1 MAGALKRCD
10 ARGATAWRGR
20 STDESTDESTTD
32 EVHWTQVPAP
42 PRGHVHVVAYLPHQC
57 LQSRRNPIRNPISDG
72 AEKRQLHRSYLVHT
86 HTRTHTHTGKHARTH
101 VHTYRQRVRRES
113 SHRGNLHDKP
123 AAATPLLRDNAPIDC
138 YRQRKTSSCWTGG
151 GRQQSTSEKQPHQ
164 AHTPPRA
171 FSASFVAGPVL
182 DIADAAPQPTRRLS
196 LRLLRPPPSLSL
208 SSSPSPSLLA
218 APLLRRA
225 TPTTTP
231 TITASHEEWVRR
243 NWPPGRELRAGTT
256 GSDCEA
262 RAIACR
268 SYAPVATTA
277 AATAAAAGCAAD
289 VERCA

>member
-1 MAGALKRCD
+1 M
-10 ARGATAWRGR
+10 
-20 STDESTDESTTD
+20 
-32 EVHWTQVPAP
+32 
-42 PRGHVHVVAYLPHQC
+42 
-57 LQSRRNPIRNPISDG
+57 
-72 AEKRQLHRSYLVHT
+72 
-86 HTRTHTHTGKHARTH
+86 
-101 VHTYRQRVRRES
+101 RRES

-243 NWPPGRELRAGTT
+243 NWPPGRGTPRWHNRQRLRGARHRLQIVCARRRRSCRHHCRRLRCRRGALRLSPRSRGREAHVAAHQPRLPLESELRRRPRRGH
-256 GSDCEA
+256 
-262 RAIACR
+262 RAVELQVDREQPKHAIRCASVRRR
-268 SYAPVATTA
+268 SYASR
-277 AATAAAAGCAAD
+277 G
-289 VERCA
+289 